1 MVVGAAVGGEEAATV
16 VWVCEVARPAYSHCS
31 PNLHLLWR
39 TILTMAHYTYY
50 GALAL
55 LAEPDRVEI
64 RVELDVGQVRV
75 AGARGVKV
83 EQEACAVVSI
93 GAPW

>member
-1 MVVGAAVGGEEAATV
+1 
-16 VWVCEVARPAYSHCS
+16 
-31 PNLHLLWR
+31 
-39 TILTMAHYTYY
+39 MAHYTYY

-64 RVELDVGQVRV
+64 RVELDVRQVRV
-75 AGARGVKV
+75 AGARGVQV

-93 GAPW
+93 GARHG